1 LAQAGKS
8 RSSKPWRILTEV
20 YAKLLGMIIQHWIFL
35 TSCWQYPD
43 RSLMKASTLVRKHAI
58 SIAFAFALGT
68 MERLIEAIQM
78 IRKCLKGCRINKRK
92 KRPNT
97 YQLLMGIE
105 NAL

>member
-1 LAQAGKS
+1 
-8 RSSKPWRILTEV
+8 
-20 YAKLLGMIIQHWIFL
+20 
-35 TSCWQYPD
+35 
-43 RSLMKASTLVRKHAI
+43 MKASTLVRKQAI

-78 IRKCLKGCRINKRK
+78 IRKCLKGCRINKRR

-105 NAL
+105 KAL